1 MTTKDYQKKSSL
13 MIFLSYFK
21 NHKGLFAVD
30 VLCAVGI
37 ALIDLMFPLVTR
49 TALYTWLPDQLYRT
63 FFTVMIA
70 VLVCYVLRSLLNFV
84 VAYFGHTFGIRVEAD
99 IRRDLF
105 KKMQE
110 MSFDFYDQNR
120 TGVLMSRL
128 TTDLFDLIE
137 LAHHGPEDL
146 LTSVLTIIGAL
157 VVMFSI
163 RWELALI
170 VALTIPVFLI
180 VIMTMRKN
188 MSRASALTK
197 EKTGHINQEIETSL
211 SGFRTA
217 KAFANEAVENAR
229 FTAANEVYKTS
240 KRGFHKAMG
249 IFHSS
254 MEFFLCSLN
263 VIIIGVGGY
272 FVMKDTM
279 DYRDLL
285 TFTLYIS
292 SFVSPMR
299 KLSGFSE
306 LFASGFAGL
315 NRFVSIMRTEP
326 TLQDK
331 ENAPD
336 LKDVKGEI
344 RVQNVSFAY
353 DGDLDV
359 LRDVSLE
366 VQPGETIAIVGPSG
380 GGKTTLCQLIPRFY
394 DVSTGAI
401 CIDGQD
407 IRDVTQ
413 RSIHENIG
421 IVQQD
426 VFLFADT
433 IFENIRYGKPD
444 ATMEEVIEAAKKAEI
459 YDDILAMPNGFDTYV
474 GERGTLL
481 SGGQKQRIAIARIF
495 LKNPPI
501 LILDEATS
509 ALDSVT
515 EAKIQRAFDTLA
527 KGRTTL
533 IIAHRLS
540 TIRNANRIVSIADGI
555 ITECGSHQELL
566 AKGGI
571 YAELYRTQNAL
582 ALEALR
588 KE

>member
-1 MTTKDYQKKSSL
+1 MTTKDYQRKSPL
-13 MIFLSYFK
+13 MIFLNYFK

-30 VLCAVGI
+30 ILCAVGI
-37 ALIDLMFPLVTR
+37 SAVDLMFPLVTR
-49 TALYTWLPDQLYRT
+49 SALYEMLPNQMYRT
-63 FFTVMIA
+63 FFTVMVT
-70 VLVCYVLRSLLNFV
+70 VLCCYVLRSFLQYI

-105 KKMQE
+105 RHMQE
-110 MSFDFYDQNR
+110 MSFDFYDANR
-120 TGVLMSRL
+120 TGQLMSRL
-128 TTDLFDLIE
+128 TSDLFELTE

-146 LTSVLTIIGAL
+146 LTSILTIIGAL
-157 VVMFSI
+157 AVMISI
-163 RWELALI
+163 RWELAVI
-170 VALTIPVFLI
+170 VALTIPVFL
-180 VIMTMRKN
+180 VVVMTMRRS
-188 MSRASALTK
+188 MARASRAAK
-197 EKTGHINQEIETSL
+197 EKTAHINQEIESSL
-211 SGFRTA
+211 SGFRTS
-217 KAFANEAVENAR
+217 KAFANEGVENAR
-229 FTAANEVYKTS
+229 FGAANELYKTS
-240 KRGFHKAMG
+240 KREFHKAMG
-249 IFHSS
+249 RFHSCT
-254 MEFFLCSLN
+254 EFFLCSLN
-263 VIIIGVGGY
+263 VIIIGVGGWFIMRGEMEY
-272 FVMKDTM
+272 P
-279 DYRDLL
+279 DLL
-285 TFTLYIS
+285 TFTLYIA
-292 SFVSPMR
+292 SFVGPMR

-306 LFASGFAGL
+306 MFANGFAGL
-315 NRFVSIMRTEP
+315 SRFVDIMRTEP

-331 ENAPD
+331 PDAPD
-336 LKDVKGEI
+336 LADVRGSI
-344 RVQNVSFAY
+344 QVQNVSFAY

-366 VQPGETIAIVGPSG
+366 VMPGETIAIVGPSG

-394 DVSTGAI
+394 DVTTGAI
-401 CIDGQD
+401 SIDGLD

-413 RSIHENIG
+413 RSLHENIG

-481 SGGQKQRIAIARIF
+481 SGGQKQRVAIARIF

-527 KGRTTL
+527 QGRTTL

-540 TIRNANRIVSIADGI
+540 TIRAAHRIVSIADGI
-555 ITECGSHQELL
+555 ITECGTHEELL
-566 AKGGI
+566 KTDGI
-571 YAELYRTQNAL
+571 YAQLYKTQNAL
-582 ALEALR
+582 ALEAM
-588 KE
+588 K

>member
-1 MTTKDYQKKSSL
+1 MTTKEYQKKSPL
-13 MIFLSYFK
+13 VIFLSYFG
-21 NHKGLFAVD
+21 NHKKLFALD
-30 VLCAVGI
+30 MTCAILI
-37 ALIDLMFPLVTR
+37 AVIDLSFPLITR
-49 TALYTWLPDQLYRT
+49 SALYDMLPGQLYKT
-63 FFTVMIA
+63 FFMVMAA
-70 VLVCYVLRSLLNFV
+70 VVCCYVLRSFLQYVIL
-84 VAYFGHTFGIRVEAD
+84 YYGHTFGIRVEAD

-105 KKMQE
+105 RHMQE

-120 TGVLMSRL
+120 TGALMSRL
-128 TTDLFDLIE
+128 TTDLFE
-137 LAHHGPEDL
+137 LVELSHHGPEDL

-157 VVMFSI
+157 VVMASI
-163 RWELALI
+163 RWELAVV
-170 VALTIPVFLI
+170 VAMMIPVFLI
-180 VIMTMRKN
+180 VVMSMRHR
-188 MSRASALTK
+188 MSRASRATK
-197 EKTGHINQEIETSL
+197 EKTAHINQELESSL

-217 KAFANEAVENAR
+217 KAFANEETENAR
-229 FTAANEVYKTS
+229 FTAANEQFKKS
-240 KRGFHKAMG
+240 KRDFHKAMG
-249 IFHSS
+249 LFHSS

-263 VIIIGVGGY
+263 VVIIGIGGY
-272 FVMKDTM
+272 YVMQGKM
-279 DYRDLL
+279 NYADLL
-285 TFTLYIS
+285 TFTLYIA

-299 KLSGFSE
+299 KLSSFSE
-306 LFASGFAGL
+306 QFASGFAGL
-315 NRFVSIMRTEP
+315 NRFVDIMRTEP
-326 TLQDK
+326 TIQDK
-331 ENAPD
+331 ADAKP
-336 LKDVKGEI
+336 LSDVKGAI
-344 RVQNVSFAY
+344 KVDTVSFAY
-353 DGDLDV
+353 DNDLDV
-359 LRDVSLE
+359 LRNVSLD

-394 DVSTGAI
+394 DVDAGSI
-401 CIDGQD
+401 SIDGQD

-413 RSIHENIG
+413 KSIHENIG

-459 YDDILAMPNGFDTYV
+459 YDDILAMPNGLDTYV

-555 ITECGSHQELL
+555 ITECGTHEELL
-566 AKGGI
+566 HTGGV
-571 YAELYRTQNAL
+571 YSQLYHTQNAL
-582 ALEALR
+582 ALEAMR
-588 KE
+588 